1 MLSLFFHPTVPEVFI
16 NELGEHILNR
26 NGVIHLPSDNTVTS
40 GTALPSPLHLAESF
54 MPFSVSSQKIA
65 GTPCNVF
72 VPLDNSVTS
81 LHMDQS
87 SSFESSLVG

>member
-40 GTALPSPLHLAESF
+40 GTALPSPYTWQNPSCLSLSAVRRLLALHVMFL
-54 MPFSVSSQKIA
+54 
-65 GTPCNVF
+65 CR
-72 VPLDNSVTS
+72 
-81 LHMDQS
+81 
-87 SSFESSLVG
+87 